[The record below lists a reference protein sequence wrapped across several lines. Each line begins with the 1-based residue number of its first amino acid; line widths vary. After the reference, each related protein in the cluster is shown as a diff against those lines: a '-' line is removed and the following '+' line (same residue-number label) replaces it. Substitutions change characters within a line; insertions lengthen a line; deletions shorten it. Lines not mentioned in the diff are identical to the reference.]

1 MSILLAGKH
10 EDAPDLNAHDLVNI
24 HSRGRGL
31 WKVTREVLNIFTAAE
46 ARFLDF
52 TDNAKN
58 IIDSK
63 EIFFNLIKD
72 SWVLANY

>member
-1 MSILLAGKH
+1 MLMILLIFTV
-10 EDAPDLNAHDLVNI
+10 E
-24 HSRGRGL
+24 GRGL

-52 TDNAKN
+52 TDNVKN

-63 EIFFNLIKD
+63 EIVFNLKE
-72 SWVLANY
+72 N